1 MKQTVQMCITSYL
14 HCKKNKSMSCP
25 EKQKCLLKQGCSQKF
40 KNTKITSHPSA
51 HLTLKNINKLKQ
63 ITQITYIFFFS

>member
-25 EKQKCLLKQGCSQKF
+25 EKQKCLLKQGC
-40 KNTKITSHPSA
+40 KITSHPSA